1 MVSSVEIFHQVH
13 PMTPKQ
19 NNGAKL
25 TMSHSWPKIPKFEEG
40 KKQIPLLCKVIM
52 LRCKFKSSGFQLDI
66 TKHDSRTVASL
77 QAISSNPTDG

>member
-1 MVSSVEIFHQVH
+1 MVSSVEIFHQVR
-13 PMTPKQ
+13 PVTPKQ

-25 TMSHSWPKIPKFEEG
+25 TMSRSWPKIPKFQEG
-40 KKQIPLLCKVIM
+40 TKQIPLLGKVIM
-52 LRCKFKSSGFQLDI
+52 LRCKFKSSGLQLDI